1 MEREQA
7 DQGENK
13 GAGASKRPYR
23 RPEIR
28 RLGSVRE
35 LTLTPGGSLPTDN
48 MVPGVTS
55 KTNP

>member
-7 DQGENK
+7 DRSEGIRATE
-13 GAGASKRPYR
+13 SKRLYR

-35 LTLTPGGSLPTDN
+35 LTLTGGSNPTFDGLPGST
-48 MVPGVTS
+48 GTKTS
-55 KTNP
+55 